1 MEFSLHVDTY
11 YIYFLLLLTV
21 EPSDY
26 NLSLI
31 FLEFQPAGDNQL
43 ISSTVISIPITS
55 NDDNEFDET
64 FKLIIEVSDEARAS
78 NITEGEI
85 STTVVLIKDDD
96 GKTRAMLVLG
106 KPIYS

>member
-1 MEFSLHVDTY
+1 M
-11 YIYFLLLLTV
+11 LLN
-21 EPSDY
+21 S
-26 NLSLI
+26 
-31 FLEFQPAGDNQL
+31 LEFQPAGDNQL

-55 NDDNEFDET
+55 DDDNEFDET
-64 FKLIIEVSDEARAS
+64 FRLIIEVSNVARAS

-106 KPIYS
+106 KPIG